1 MRILHKTEKNITDNS
16 NFNDTFSQYHPTVT
30 FTYFA
35 LVLLFSMFIMNPIFL
50 AISFF
55 TAFSYALYLGR
66 AKTLKTLLKIILP
79 MFLLIAI
86 INPLFSHGGVT
97 ILAYFPDGNPFTL
110 ESVIYGIAAAFLMS
124 SVMLWFSCV
133 NKIMTSDKIIFLFGR
148 IVPTLSLLISMI
160 LRFIP
165 KFKAQFK
172 QARAAQHCIGRDITD
187 GSIFRRIKNAVRI
200 ISVMILWSMENS
212 LETADSMK
220 NRGYGLPNRT
230 SFALYRFEKRDAIFI
245 VFLVLCGI
253 YVFIG
258 AVGGYIDYNYFPS
271 LSPISFDIYDFS
283 IYAVYFIMC
292 LTPVAVDIKEDRK
305 WKYIKSK
312 I

>member
-1 MRILHKTEKNITDNS
+1 MKILQKDKNIQDNS
-16 NFNDTFSQYHPTVT
+16 YFNDTFSEYHPTVI

-35 LVLLFSMFIMNPIFL
+35 LVLLFSMFVMNPVFL

-55 TAFSYALYLGR
+55 AALSYALYLGR
-66 AKTLKTLLKIILP
+66 TKTLKMLLKVILP

-97 ILAYFPDGNPFTL
+97 ILAYLPDGNPFTL
-110 ESVIYGIAAAFLMS
+110 ESVIYGTAAAFLMS
-124 SVMLWFSCV
+124 SVILWFSCV

-165 KFKAQFK
+165 KFKAQLK
-172 QARAAQHCIGRDITD
+172 QVRASQHCIGRDITD
-187 GSIFRRIKNAVRI
+187 GSIFRRIKNAIRI

-212 LETADSMK
+212 VETADSMK

-230 SFALYRFEKRDAIFI
+230 SFALYRFEKRDAVFI
-245 VFLVLCGI
+245 LFLICCGI
-253 YVFIG
+253 YVFVG
-258 AVGGYIDYNYFPS
+258 AVGGYVDYDYFPS
-271 LSPISFDIYDFS
+271 LSSISVGIYDFS
-283 IYAVYFIMC
+283 LYAVYLVMC